1 MKKIV
6 HTDQAPRAIG
16 AYSQAI
22 IAGDFVFTS
31 GQIALDPASGEL
43 VEGDAREQATR
54 VLQNLSAVLEAAGC
68 GMKDVVKTTV
78 FLRDMNDFAA
88 VNEVYGG
95 FFNDA
100 PPARSTV
107 EAARLPRDVK
117 VEIEAVALIA
127 NKTGKAS

>member
-1 MKKIV
+1 MKKTV

-16 AYSQAI
+16 AYSQAV

-43 VEGDAREQATR
+43 IEGDVREQTMR
-54 VLQNLSAVLEAAGC
+54 VLHNLAAVLEAAGC
-68 GMKDVVKTTV
+68 DMKDVVKTTV
-78 FLRDMNDFAA
+78 FLRDMNDFAGF
-88 VNEVYGG
+88 NEVYAG

-127 NKTGKAS
+127 NKSGQAS

>member
-1 MKKIV
+1 MKRIV
-6 HTDQAPRAIG
+6 QTDEAPHAIG

-22 IAGDFVFTS
+22 VAGDFVFTS

-43 VEGDAREQATR
+43 IEGDVREQTAR
-54 VLQNLSAVLEAAGC
+54 VLHNLAAVLQAAGSSL
-68 GMKDVVKTTV
+68 KDVVKTTV

-88 VNEVYGG
+88 VNEVYAS
-95 FFNDA
+95 FFSDAA

-117 VEIEAVALIA
+117 VEIDAVALVTTKRGEA
-127 NKTGKAS
+127 